1 MKVFVVGNIAMDQTL
16 AIDQMPREGASIFG
30 VRVSSDLG
38 GKGTNQA
45 IVLARC
51 GIRTILVAGIGA
63 DVQGRQMRDLLEREP
78 IIGRLLEL
86 PDCAS
91 DSTIVLKDAAGG
103 NANIT
108 TVDCARRLE
117 PADVR
122 PMIADA
128 TRGDM
133 LVLQGNLSLTTTA
146 GIMEEARRKGVRI
159 VLNPSPFDAMITS
172 LLPGLDI
179 LFLNE
184 HEAEQITGTQDEAA
198 VTRLLALGIGTVV
211 LTLGSRG
218 ALLGTEDGLVSV
230 PARSCHVMDST
241 GAGDTFQSVAIG
253 SALLRESRIDA
264 RDLGIAANAAAI
276 TVSRFGTVAA
286 FPTQEELAGLLK
298 IDHLKKE

>member
-1 MKVFVVGNIAMDQTL
+1 MTVFVVGNIAMDQTL

-51 GIRTILVAGIGA
+51 GIPTVLVAGIGA
-63 DVQGRQMRDLLEREP
+63 DAQGRQMRDLLEREP
-78 IIGRLLEL
+78 VIGRLLEL
-86 PDCAS
+86 EGCAS
-91 DSTIVLKDAAGG
+91 DSTTVLKDAAGG

-108 TVDCARRLE
+108 TVDCARRIE
-117 PADVR
+117 AVDVM

-128 TRGDM
+128 TRGDL

-146 GIMEEARRKGVRI
+146 GIMHEARRRGLRI
-159 VLNPSPFDAMITS
+159 VLNPSPFDAVITA

-184 HEAEQITGTQDEAA
+184 YEAAQITGTKEGDA
-198 VTRLLALGIGTVV
+198 VERLLDLGIGAVV
-211 LTLGSRG
+211 LTLGPRG
-218 ALLGTEDGLVSV
+218 ALLGTQAGLVSV
-230 PARSCHVMDST
+230 PARSCQVMDST

-253 SALLRESRIDA
+253 SALLRDGRIDA
-264 RDLGIAANAAAI
+264 HALGIAADAAAI

-286 FPTQEELAGLLK
+286 FPTQEELARLLR
-298 IDHLKKE
+298 IDRQNDG